1 MRRGIALAV
10 LLVGL
15 ALGAAFWWLLGHEQF
30 VPGELAPGDRLQ
42 CVSYTPFIGAE
53 NPASFHADRERLDRD
68 LRLLSAQVG
77 CVRIY
82 SVRGLE
88 LVPEVARAHGMTVIA
103 GAWVGRDD
111 AETERELS
119 GVIALA
125 NRHPDVVR
133 AVLVGNEV
141 LLRRER
147 TAAQLLAMLQRV
159 RAAVQQPVSY
169 GDVWE
174 FWLQNPSLAAGV
186 DFVTIHLLPY
196 WENDPSGIDAA
207 IAAVSRA
214 HERTAQAFT
223 DKEILI
229 GETGWP
235 SQGRQRE
242 GAVPGRV
249 NEARFVR
256 GFVQHAESQ
265 GWHYNL
271 IEAFDQPWKRV
282 QEGAVGGY
290 WGLFDT
296 ARRDKHVLRGLVSD
310 LPQWRACAGIAAVL
324 WLGLVLGTGGT
335 RPWSAPLLALI
346 AANGSVLHLQQMRLF
361 SRALL
366 ESAWFLALAALA
378 LSATWVAC
386 RRLQGH
392 ARVAW
397 HDAVI
402 GLAAAAAG
410 IEMLGLCFDAR
421 YRHFPLA
428 VFVAPAVAAWLCA
441 PCDGVWRER
450 CRALAVL
457 LLACAPFVLW
467 QETWRNTQALAWLAI
482 TTLMAVGLLRGGTP
496 AVRGAPITPGALPGP
511 PAPATQ

>member
-1 MRRGIALAV
+1 
-10 LLVGL
+10 
-15 ALGAAFWWLLGHEQF
+15 
-30 VPGELAPGDRLQ
+30 
-42 CVSYTPFIGAE
+42 
-53 NPASFHADRERLDRD
+53 
-68 LRLLSAQVG
+68 
-77 CVRIY
+77 
-82 SVRGLE
+82 
-88 LVPEVARAHGMTVIA
+88 
-103 GAWVGRDD
+103 
-111 AETERELS
+111 
-119 GVIALA
+119 
-125 NRHPDVVR
+125 
-133 AVLVGNEV
+133 
-141 LLRRER
+141 
-147 TAAQLLAMLQRV
+147 
-159 RAAVQQPVSY
+159 
-169 GDVWE
+169 
-174 FWLQNPSLAAGV
+174 
-186 DFVTIHLLPY
+186 
-196 WENDPSGIDAA
+196 PSGIDAA

-223 DKEILI
+223 GKEILI

-428 VFVAPAVAAWLCA
+428 VFVALAVAAWLCA
-441 PCDGVWRER
+441 PRDGVWRER

>member
-1 MRRGIALAV
+1 M
-10 LLVGL
+10 
-15 ALGAAFWWLLGHEQF
+15 
-30 VPGELAPGDRLQ
+30 
-42 CVSYTPFIGAE
+42 
-53 NPASFHADRERLDRD
+53 
-68 LRLLSAQVG
+68 
-77 CVRIY
+77 
-82 SVRGLE
+82 
-88 LVPEVARAHGMTVIA
+88 
-103 GAWVGRDD
+103 
-111 AETERELS
+111 
-119 GVIALA
+119 
-125 NRHPDVVR
+125 
-133 AVLVGNEV
+133 
-141 LLRRER
+141 
-147 TAAQLLAMLQRV
+147 
-159 RAAVQQPVSY
+159 
-169 GDVWE
+169 
-174 FWLQNPSLAAGV
+174 
-186 DFVTIHLLPY
+186 
-196 WENDPSGIDAA
+196 
-207 IAAVSRA
+207 
-214 HERTAQAFT
+214 
-223 DKEILI
+223 
-229 GETGWP
+229 
-235 SQGRQRE
+235 
-242 GAVPGRV
+242 
-249 NEARFVR
+249 
-256 GFVQHAESQ
+256 
-265 GWHYNL
+265 
-271 IEAFDQPWKRV
+271 

-441 PCDGVWRER
+441 PCDGVWRAR
-450 CRALAVL
+450 CRA
-457 LLACAPFVLW
+457 
-467 QETWRNTQALAWLAI
+467 QRRNRLDA
-482 TTLMAVGLLRGGTP
+482 RNHH
-496 AVRGAPITPGALPGP
+496 R
-511 PAPATQ
+511 